1 MGLVNAVVPQDRLD
15 EEVDQWC
22 EELMAKSPSCLKILK
37 ATFRSV
43 YDPLREGS
51 LRDWIG
57 EFAPDFFKSGEAL
70 EGKNAFLE
78 RRDPSYR
85 QYPRKG
91 GVYKAKEA

>member
-1 MGLVNAVVPQDRLD
+1 
-15 EEVDQWC
+15 
-22 EELMAKSPSCLKILK
+22 
-37 ATFRSV
+37 
-43 YDPLREGS
+43 

-57 EFAPDFFKSGEAL
+57 EFAPDFFKGGEAL

-78 RRDPSYR
+78 RREPSYR